1 VHNKK
6 WIRRHL
12 YHTLHEHTVLF
23 VKQYSTLSISL
34 FEKLLCDLLKM
45 ISVMLSIYSL
55 VKRTFENQLPWRE
68 EVNRNR
74 RTKSNYGLTTDS
86 FIQAHER
93 GKIERQAAGFNKN
106 ERKTRDLAFLQNS
119 FVYIFYLHIFTV
131 FFNAFSCS
139 SKQHFQCKLSE

>member
-1 VHNKK
+1 MNSATSVS
-6 WIRRHL
+6 
-12 YHTLHEHTVLF
+12 
-23 VKQYSTLSISL
+23 YSTWTYCSFCEAIFNTIDKFVWKIAMRSV
-34 FEKLLCDLLKM
+34 ENDLG
-45 ISVMLSIYSL
+45 VMLDIYSL

-119 FVYIFYLHIFTV
+119 FVYIFYLHVFTV
-131 FFNAFSCS
+131 VFNAFSCF
-139 SKQHFQCKLSE
+139 SKQHFKYKLSE